1 MVKTTKSRRALL
13 SQERCFSCYR
23 KGHTANRCPSKQARP
38 GLANLPVEL
47 LEMICFNLNERAN
60 MLFVRGMLSLRLTC
74 SSINDKTYQ
83 LFGKTAFW
91 ARGIRWS
98 SKSLQRFLE
107 VSERA
112 AFAEKVEALYFHAS
126 DTGLKREAEQAAADA
141 ANQKLSRK
149 QRRQAKSQLWR
160 TKRDQDDKAYLVRT
174 GMDGTLLA
182 TALARMPN
190 VRRIMFDCLTVSESQ
205 GLLDRRPETARDE
218 STTRTFAVVVSSLA
232 HGNIKPALLKAVRNG
247 VWVNQDEGVSLQALA
262 LPLQTLYCFSELRHL
277 ELLLETRDGTV
288 RDPTLR
294 HAHAASFLASCPQL
308 HQLNLAFRNDWED
321 TEQVFACIAD
331 KVVLHHLEDLHL
343 QGIRCAGMDLRRF
356 LCANSNLRLLR
367 LQDFDITGSVSFA
380 DVLDALAESHN
391 HLKRFSFS
399 QIAQKSFR
407 LYLEQLGDIGE
418 HEMHRNY
425 RADGTQDPEDFTND
439 YIVVCHHPKYLG
451 VAEDWEGVQG
461 KIRELR
467 TDLRVSDLDYTTEDE
482 IPRLYLWIH

>member
-1 MVKTTKSRRALL
+1 MV
-13 SQERCFSCYR
+13 CFY
-23 KGHTANRCPSKQARP
+23 
-38 GLANLPVEL
+38 
-47 LEMICFNLNERAN
+47 LNERAG

-74 SSINDKTYQ
+74 RAINDKTYQ
-83 LFGKTAFW
+83 VFGKTAFW

-107 VSERA
+107 ISERA
-112 AFAEKVEALYFHAS
+112 AFAEKVEALFVHTS
-126 DTGLKREAEQAAADA
+126 DTGLKREVEQAAADA
-141 ANQKLSRK
+141 TNQELSRK

-160 TKRDQDDKAYLVRT
+160 AKRDQDDKAYLVRT
-174 GMDGTLLA
+174 GMDRTLLA
-182 TALARMPN
+182 TALARIPN

-205 GLLDRRPETARDE
+205 GLLDRQPETARDE
-218 STTRTFAVVVSSLA
+218 STTRTFALVVSSLA
-232 HGNIKPALLKAVRNG
+232 HGNIKPTLLKAIRN
-247 VWVNQDEGVSLQALA
+247 
-262 LPLQTLYCFSELRHL
+262 
-277 ELLLETRDGTV
+277 
-288 RDPTLR
+288 DPTLR
-294 HAHAASFLASCPQL
+294 YAHAASFLASCPQL
-308 HQLNLAFRNDWED
+308 HKLNLAFRNDWAD

-331 KVVLHHLEDLHL
+331 KVVLDQLEDLHL
-343 QGIRCAGMDLRRF
+343 QGIRCVGMDLQRF
-356 LCANSNLRLLR
+356 LCANSNLQLLR

-380 DVLDALAESHN
+380 DVLDAVAESHI
-391 HLKRFSFS
+391 HLKRFFFS

-439 YIVVCHHPKYLG
+439 YIVVCHHAKYLG

>member
-1 MVKTTKSRRALL
+1 MV
-13 SQERCFSCYR
+13 CFY
-23 KGHTANRCPSKQARP
+23 
-38 GLANLPVEL
+38 
-47 LEMICFNLNERAN
+47 LNERAG

-141 ANQKLSRK
+141 ANQELSRK

-160 TKRDQDDKAYLVRT
+160 AKRDQDDKAYLVRS

-205 GLLDRRPETARDE
+205 GLLDRRHETARDE
-218 STTRTFAVVVSSLA
+218 STTRTFAVVVSSFA
-232 HGNIKPALLKAVRNG
+232 HGSIKPILLKAVRNG
-247 VWVNQDEGVSLQALA
+247 AWVNQDEGVSL
-262 LPLQTLYCFSELRHL
+262 
-277 ELLLETRDGTV
+277 
-288 RDPTLR
+288 
-294 HAHAASFLASCPQL
+294 
-308 HQLNLAFRNDWED
+308 
-321 TEQVFACIAD
+321 
-331 KVVLHHLEDLHL
+331 
-343 QGIRCAGMDLRRF
+343 
-356 LCANSNLRLLR
+356 
-367 LQDFDITGSVSFA
+367 LQDFDITGSLSFA

-391 HLKRFSFS
+391 HLRRFSFS

-407 LYLEQLGDIGE
+407 LYLEQLGEIQE

-439 YIVVCHHPKYLG
+439 YIVVGHHAKYLG
-451 VAEDWEGVQG
+451 AAEDWEGVQG

-467 TDLRVSDLDYTTEDE
+467 MDLRVSDLDYTTEDE
-482 IPRLYLWIH
+482 ISRLYLWIH